1 MTRHETRM
9 TSWYWDQVG
18 GLLKENFVAVKRA
31 PGAGRRVLDALIILD
46 PGRRRLGPTERPEI
60 AGKDV
65 VIVQTKNRRLDMPLM
80 GQTLFSA
87 RLLEQFHPRSIR
99 SVALCAQDDAVLRPM
114 LDAFSMCEVV
124 VAPSEICRASYE
136 TRPTVPDNLE
146 SIASSLMALAESLV
160 HEPHKVWECMECSVA
175 DYLDYCAER
184 KIPTQLELERLVELI
199 LREQKAILAS
209 NRDFLARLR
218 APSPVGSASQGWL
231 DGLGRDPSTAGKH
244 V

>member
-1 MTRHETRM
+1 MTL
-9 TSWYWDQVG
+9 WYWGQVG
-18 GLLKENFVAVKRA
+18 GLLKENFVAVARA

-46 PGRRRLGPTERPEI
+46 PEKRRLGPPEKPEI
-60 AGKDV
+60 AGKDL
-65 VIVQTKNRRLDMPLM
+65 VIVQTKNRRLDMTLM

-87 RLLEQFHPRSIR
+87 KLLEQFRPRSIK

-114 LDAFSMCEVV
+114 LDSFSMCEVV
-124 VAPSEICRASYE
+124 VAPSEISRASHE
-136 TRPTVPDNLE
+136 TKPTVPDNLE
-146 SIASSLMALAESLV
+146 NIASSLMALAESLV

-218 APSPVGSASQGWL
+218 APSPVGNASQDWV
-231 DGLGRDPSTAGKH
+231 DGLSCDPSTASKH

>member
-9 TSWYWDQVG
+9 TLWYWEQVG
-18 GLLKENFVAVKRA
+18 GLLKENFVAVARA

-46 PGRRRLGPTERPEI
+46 TQRRRLGPTEKPEI
-60 AGKDV
+60 AGKDL
-65 VIVQTKNRRLDMPLM
+65 VIVQTKNKRLDMTLM

-87 RLLEQFHPRSIR
+87 KLLEQFQPRSIK
-99 SVALCAQDDAVLRPM
+99 SVALCSHDDAVLRPM
-114 LDAFSMCEVV
+114 LDSFSMCEVV
-124 VAPSEICRASYE
+124 IVPSAISRASDQ
-136 TRPTVPDNLE
+136 TKPVVPHNLE

-218 APSPVGSASQGWL
+218 VPNPVENTGQRWL
-231 DGLGRDPSTAGKH
+231 DSLDCEPSAAGKH